1 MDLKGSAV
9 LSFFSEETYRHRV
22 EVDGQNILLE
32 ILDTAGQVS
41 TRLLV
46 QLLHPRDFTPRPYPE
61 LSRRYFHRTCMVLRC
76 DHPNKTT
83 L

>member
-46 QLLHPRDFTPRPYPE
+46 QLLHQVISLPDRIQV
-61 LSRRYFHRTCMVLRC
+61 LSSNLHGPTV
-76 DHPNKTT
+76 
-83 L
+83 